1 MKYFEFGQ
9 GNEKL
14 MVLLHGGGVCYRGV
28 IPAAEVLA
36 REFHVIVVAYDG
48 FNPSEP
54 DTEFS
59 TVMDE
64 ARWLGDY
71 VVENYGGKIDVLY
84 ALSYGCRVL
93 IEVLA
98 DERLTITTAIADG
111 MAVREYPNIK
121 SEFIK
126 NIYLFFFTGIFYVL
140 MGKAG
145 PRRKKFLAKI
155 TGRTLEEAERL
166 LYHEATWKSW
176 KNQDYCLIGR
186 PWNVEAFKNTDMHIW
201 HGVKSSV
208 EKKLAKGI
216 EKWQKAGYAFTYRV
230 FTNVGHGGLAGEHTE
245 LFLKEVMATHRGSL
259 EKKGKSQLFQT
270 RISPVSQRI

>member
-9 GNEKL
+9 ENEKL
-14 MVLLHGGGVCYRGV
+14 MVLLHGGGVCYRGAV
-28 IPAAEVLA
+28 PVAQVLA
-36 REFHVIVVAYDG
+36 KEFHVIVVAYDG

-54 DTEFS
+54 ETEFKS
-59 TVMDE
+59 VMDE
-64 ARWLGDY
+64 AKRLGDY
-71 VVENYGGKIDVLY
+71 IVENHGGKIDILY

-93 IEVLA
+93 VEVLA
-98 DERLTITTAIADG
+98 DKRLTIVTAIADG

-121 SEFIK
+121 SK
-126 NIYLFFFTGIFYVL
+126 LGKDIYCFFFTGMFYVI
-140 MGKAG
+140 MVKAG
-145 PRRKKFLAKI
+145 PRRKQFLAKI

-166 LYHEATWKSW
+166 LYPDATWKSW

-216 EKWQKAGYAFTYRV
+216 KAWQDAGYAFTYRV
-230 FTNVGHGGLAGEHTE
+230 FTDVGHGGLVGEHTE
-245 LFLKEVMATHRGSL
+245 RFIEEVKATHQGTL
-259 EKKGKSQLFQT
+259 EKKIKT
-270 RISPVSQRI
+270 AM